1 MRVIL
6 KKGSKAAAVPHPAP
20 PGGPCP
26 GGACSE
32 SSSAVADCP
41 TQDCSASGVD
51 PQLGLVLPPAPA
63 SSHQSTS
70 DSSAVPVAAGPSP
83 VKKRSRS
90 PVQSSSADLDVSTKF
105 SVESSLTSVPPSPDP
120 SRSDQKPS
128 VPVVHDSIASV
139 GSNSAGANAGNRK
152 RRHGDGGG
160 GHVTFADQ
168 PDYLSPTAAAA
179 SIAAAL
185 AAAAQ
190 FSPPGDKKRSAT
202 NTTSSSS
209 ASESA
214 EPESKRAK
222 QQHRQS
228 HSGGILR
235 PPAGVP
241 HQQPPSTTTSAPVP
255 APPSP
260 ASAATSSSTGT
271 AEKASTNTNMG
282 VPTRQHRLSWDNEEG
297 NYVRSI
303 RREDSP
309 QEDVADEDDPV
320 ARGDNLN
327 EQREESDDPARS
339 SSLYDQPQQPLPLR
353 PHNAIAIA
361 QQPCSSWSASSSS
374 SRGRNSRSNSPVSSG
389 GGGGK
394 KHSSGRPMPAFQ
406 EALKKRGLEMA
417 EQEGDGNCLFRAVS
431 LQVYGDPNN
440 HAEVRKRCM
449 DFMAKDE
456 AHFAQFIPDEP
467 FGEYVRRK
475 RVIGVHGNNP
485 EIQAISEL
493 FNRPVEIYEP
503 ENGAN
508 PINIFQGE
516 YKTSDDPIRLSY
528 HDGNHYNAVVDP
540 FKPTA
545 GLGLG
550 LPGLKPGLADK
561 MQLDK
566 AKEESDKAEVDR
578 AKKES
583 MLAQER
589 MYEKKAFALSDLDA
603 ADFDLEQAVMQS
615 SLQSYMNEQGRKQS
629 HQHHAHSHHH
639 RGRRHQRTPSPPG
652 HMYSST
658 SARNGYGASSPF
670 ASASAS
676 AAAAASR
683 DDDMYS
689 SSASSSAAA
698 RSSFTGAEGA
708 SAAVSAAAAASSY
721 PSSPPHHSAAAS
733 SNSAAGGTRA
743 GAVGG
748 DEYPQCVQELV
759 MNGFELPKVLRAY
772 ELVGDNFDSLLS
784 FLMNA

>member
-1 MRVIL
+1 
-6 KKGSKAAAVPHPAP
+6 
-20 PGGPCP
+20 
-26 GGACSE
+26 
-32 SSSAVADCP
+32 
-41 TQDCSASGVD
+41 
-51 PQLGLVLPPAPA
+51 
-63 SSHQSTS
+63 
-70 DSSAVPVAAGPSP
+70 
-83 VKKRSRS
+83 
-90 PVQSSSADLDVSTKF
+90 
-105 SVESSLTSVPPSPDP
+105 
-120 SRSDQKPS
+120 
-128 VPVVHDSIASV
+128 
-139 GSNSAGANAGNRK
+139 
-152 RRHGDGGG
+152 
-160 GHVTFADQ
+160 
-168 PDYLSPTAAAA
+168 
-179 SIAAAL
+179 
-185 AAAAQ
+185 
-190 FSPPGDKKRSAT
+190 
-202 NTTSSSS
+202 
-209 ASESA
+209 
-214 EPESKRAK
+214 
-222 QQHRQS
+222 
-228 HSGGILR
+228 
-235 PPAGVP
+235 
-241 HQQPPSTTTSAPVP
+241 
-255 APPSP
+255 
-260 ASAATSSSTGT
+260 
-271 AEKASTNTNMG
+271 MG
-282 VPTRQHRLSWDNEEG
+282 VPTRQHRLSWENDEG

-309 QEDVADEDDPV
+309 REDIADEDDPI
-320 ARGDNLN
+320 ARDDNHN
-327 EQREESDDPARS
+327 EEREESDDPALS
-339 SSLYDQPQQPLPLR
+339 SSLYNQPQQPLPLR
-353 PHNAIAIA
+353 PPNAIAIA
-361 QQPCSSWSASSSS
+361 QPPCSSWSASSSS
-374 SRGRNSRSNSPVSSG
+374 SRGRNSRSDSPVSSG
-389 GGGGK
+389 GGGM
-394 KHSSGRPMPAFQ
+394 KHSSGLPMPAFQ

-467 FGEYVRRK
+467 FREYVGRK
-475 RVIGVHGNNP
+475 RIIGVHGNNP

-508 PINIFQGE
+508 PINIFQCE

-566 AKEESDKAEVDR
+566 AKEESDKAEMDR

-583 MLAQER
+583 MLAEER

-652 HMYSST
+652 HMYSSAA
-658 SARNGYGASSPF
+658 ARNGYGASSPF

-676 AAAAASR
+676 AAAASR

-698 RSSFTGAEGA
+698 RSSFAGAEGA
-708 SAAVSAAAAASSY
+708 AAAVSAAAAASSY

-733 SNSAAGGTRA
+733 SDPAAGGTGV